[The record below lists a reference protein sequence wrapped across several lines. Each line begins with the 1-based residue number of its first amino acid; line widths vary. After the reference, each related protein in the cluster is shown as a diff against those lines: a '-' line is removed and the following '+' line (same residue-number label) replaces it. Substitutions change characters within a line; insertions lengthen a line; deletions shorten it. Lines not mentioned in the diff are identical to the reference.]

1 MNTLSDLDALQ
12 HITHVLSGMSTDEFA
27 LSKPFWQ
34 PRNYGKGDF
43 FNEYRN
49 VCRYLGLI
57 TKGVFRVYK
66 YDEISRSE
74 RNMMFFSQGQ
84 LMTSYKSF
92 FDQIPCDYNVEA
104 MEQAAVMYI
113 HYDNLQHLYN
123 ISPAWERFGR
133 RYAEQMLNA
142 VLTGVEGM
150 LFRSPEERYLELI
163 QLHPHILQVIPLY
176 HIASYLGIEG
186 PSLSRIRKKLA
197 HRP

>member
-1 MNTLSDLDALQ
+1 MNKLPGLDALQ
-12 HITHVLSGMSTDEFA
+12 QITHALSGMSMEEFV
-27 LSKPFWQ
+27 LSKPYWQ
-34 PRNYGKGDF
+34 SRSYRKGEF

-57 TKGVFRVYK
+57 TEGVFRVYK
-66 YDEISRSE
+66 YDEVSRTE

-104 MEQAAVMYI
+104 MEPASVLYI
-113 HYDNLQHLYN
+113 HYDNLQHLYT

-133 RYAEQMLNA
+133 RFAEQMLNA

-150 LFRSPEERYLELI
+150 LFRTSEERYLELI
-163 QLHPHILQVIPLY
+163 HLHPHILRAIPLY

-186 PSLSRIRKKLA
+186 PSLSRIRKKLVQKS
-197 HRP
+197 